1 MTTAP
6 SADHILANGENAVI
20 ISSSE
25 IFGCLTATHSLLDS
39 FLSLDISLIRTL
51 PTSYFVQLT
60 DAALVL
66 VKLHFAVTPLLNDAD
81 SAQKLS
87 DIKADAYLERLL
99 TRFRGWGALWPAK
112 RLVDTL
118 KRLRDLLPQRGG
130 QELASEMA
138 WLNAWT
144 LEDSSRLES
153 LEQTEIVP
161 ELPGNS
167 DIATIPQGLEI
178 GERATLSTL
187 DEDAL
192 SLCVSST
199 EQINNLQ
206 TITQP
211 ALPSASLDATE
222 LVDWF
227 GTDLNASTFDF
238 DGNLQSMIQFFG

>member
-1 MTTAP
+1 MTTTP
-6 SADHILANGENAVI
+6 SADHILANGEKAAII
-20 ISSSE
+20 ISSELSD
-25 IFGCLTATHSLLDS
+25 CLTATHSLLDS
-39 FLSLDISLIRTL
+39 FLSLDIFLIRTL

-60 DAALVL
+60 HAALVL
-66 VKLHFAVTPLLNDAD
+66 VKLHFAVTRLLNHADA
-81 SAQKLS
+81 AQKLS

-99 TRFRGWGALWPAK
+99 MRFRGWGALWPAK

-118 KRLRDLLPQRGG
+118 RRLRDLLRQQGG

-138 WLNAWT
+138 WLNSWT

-153 LEQTEIVP
+153 LEQMQIVP

-167 DIATIPQGLEI
+167 DIATITQCLEV

-192 SLCVSST
+192 ALCVSST
-199 EQINNLQ
+199 EQTNNLQ
-206 TITQP
+206 TIAQP
-211 ALPSASLDATE
+211 ALPSASLDATQ

-227 GTDLNASTFDF
+227 GTDLNTSTFDF